1 MEIFEIAKKFVG
13 KDGSD
18 FQGLGLPNPSAS
30 SPNRALKSAFPDF
43 HGNASIFPKSL
54 SVKTFL
60 NPVRAYLPNF
70 VPIGR

>member
-1 MEIFEIAKKFVG
+1 MG
-13 KDGSD
+13 KNGSD

-30 SPNRALKSAFPDF
+30 WPNGAAKSAFPDF
-43 HGNASIFPKSL
+43 HGNASIFLKSV

-60 NPVRAYLPNF
+60 DPVGAYLPNF